1 MTTSRKISQ
10 MIQNISYV
18 IFSRKRMPKAAAQ
31 NKEKKKSE
39 KKMPQATVVS
49 DESDEELESE
59 VNNCQPESEVNP
71 LTPQSDW
78 NLISP
83 YYITPESNT
92 KVRRIRELI
101 TN

>member
-1 MTTSRKISQ
+1 
-10 MIQNISYV
+10 
-18 IFSRKRMPKAAAQ
+18 MPKAAAQ

-71 LTPQSDW
+71 LTS
-78 NLISP
+78 
-83 YYITPESNT
+83 
-92 KVRRIRELI
+92 
-101 TN
+101 

>member
-18 IFSRKRMPKAAAQ
+18 TFSRKRMPKAAAQ

-71 LTPQSDW
+71 LTP
-78 NLISP
+78 
-83 YYITPESNT
+83 
-92 KVRRIRELI
+92 
-101 TN
+101 

>member
-1 MTTSRKISQ
+1 
-10 MIQNISYV
+10 MIQNVSYV
-18 IFSRKRMPKAAAQ
+18 IFSRKRMPKAAANKEQ

-71 LTPQSDW
+71 LTP
-78 NLISP
+78 
-83 YYITPESNT
+83 
-92 KVRRIRELI
+92 
-101 TN
+101 